1 VINGDTPPA
10 FASAL
15 NGSRSSREP
24 RPELVR
30 RLTHVPNAARAQE
43 LSLQPSA
50 RRVPMVVKLPTGGK
64 KKQKRQPPSLE
75 IPGTLSSGNYS
86 PVATHAEVAENE
98 EQMKLFENNEGSHGS
113 DDRQRWYLLGAL
125 ALLCPLGILLIALWV
140 TGKPLLVFGSST
152 TTTVS
157 TSTVSTTTIT
167 TATTS
172 ATTGTHTTTTNPE
185 DEFHVS
191 NLPATGRLPPVG
203 NSLQILTNG
212 LIYADASRK
221 KSVKVSGRIRQ
232 VLSIFLDF
240 PDSGEIK
247 MLPRVTGRRLEVSDE
262 VRKCKNYSAWVECK
276 VSLTRRAEV
285 MRRYVTPMLKKGCLK
300 SSGTEYPLTIHLRT
314 NEWCCESQAYVQPPC
329 AWYDEVLGHE
339 NNGGPFKSAEIFA
352 DHKEH
357 PCARD
362 LLRRSGTGWVSGAK
376 LAMSSGDLYTD
387 ICGIMSSRRLVLPR
401 STFSFNLALLNP
413 HPARLFVP
421 LPCEGCWLD
430 GFLFFNLAKRSN
442 MTLFLQELCKVFPSS
457 VAYAMPKT
465 YIDVA
470 AKMQNGEMLWRE
482 HFRGPHLK
490 WVRSACIGTTLDTS
504 SVDWVNV

>member
-1 VINGDTPPA
+1 
-10 FASAL
+10 
-15 NGSRSSREP
+15 
-24 RPELVR
+24 
-30 RLTHVPNAARAQE
+30 
-43 LSLQPSA
+43 
-50 RRVPMVVKLPTGGK
+50 MVVKLPSGGK
-64 KKQKRQPPSLE
+64 HQRRPPPLE
-75 IPGTLSSGNYS
+75 HPSSPGNSST
-86 PVATHAEVAENE
+86 VATHAEEVEYE
-98 EQMKLFENNEGSHGS
+98 ERMKLFDGNDENDYGTEERRRFSCGGC
-113 DDRQRWYLLGAL
+113 LLAVL
-125 ALLCPLGILLIALWV
+125 AILCPFGLLVVALWAA
-140 TGKPLLVFGSST
+140 GKPVSVEAFGTFNTTTVS

-157 TSTVSTTTIT
+157 TSTVSTTTYT
-167 TATTS
+167 TASTTI
-172 ATTGTHTTTTNPE
+172 TTGTRTLGTTTTNPG

-191 NLPATGRLPPVG
+191 DLPATGRLPPIG

-212 LIYADASRK
+212 LIYADAMGK
-221 KSVKVSGRIRQ
+221 KSVMVSGRIRE

-240 PDSGEIK
+240 PENGKIT
-247 MLPRVTGRRLEVSDE
+247 MLPPEGRRLDVSNEVK
-262 VRKCKNYSAWVECK
+262 KCKNYSAWVECR
-276 VSLTRRAEV
+276 VSLKLRAKV
-285 MRRYVTPMLKKGCLK
+285 MRRYLTPRLKPGCL
-300 SSGTEYPLTIHLRT
+300 SRSGTEYPLAIHLRT

-329 AWYDEVLGHE
+329 AWYDDVLGHE
-339 NNGGPFKSAEIFA
+339 NNGGPFSSAEIFA

-376 LAMSSGDLYTD
+376 LAMSSGDLYSD

-413 HPARLFVP
+413 ESARLFVP

-430 GFLFFNLAKRSN
+430 SFLFFNLAKRSN
-442 MTLFLQELCKVFPSS
+442 MTLFLQELCQVFPSS

-490 WVRSACIGTTLDTS
+490 WVRSACIGENLDKS

>member
-1 VINGDTPPA
+1 
-10 FASAL
+10 
-15 NGSRSSREP
+15 
-24 RPELVR
+24 
-30 RLTHVPNAARAQE
+30 
-43 LSLQPSA
+43 
-50 RRVPMVVKLPTGGK
+50 
-64 KKQKRQPPSLE
+64 
-75 IPGTLSSGNYS
+75 
-86 PVATHAEVAENE
+86 VATHSQHAENE
-98 EQMKLFENNEGSHGS
+98 ERMKLFDGNNGDSS
-113 DDRQRWYLLGAL
+113 DDRRRFPCGGFLLVAMC
-125 ALLCPLGILLIALWV
+125 LLCPFVFLLLALWV
-140 TGKPLLVFGSST
+140 TRKPAQASGTFS

-157 TSTVSTTTIT
+157 ASKITMATTT
-167 TATTS
+167 AMGTS
-172 ATTGTHTTTTNPE
+172 ATGTSIFNPA

-191 NLPATGRLPPVG
+191 DLPATGRMPPVG

-212 LIYADASRK
+212 LIYADAAGK
-221 KSVKVSGRIRQ
+221 KSVMVSGRIRQ

-247 MLPRVTGRRLEVSDE
+247 MLPKPLGRRLQISDE
-262 VRKCKNYSAWVECK
+262 VNKCKNYSAWEKCK
-276 VSLTRRAEV
+276 VSLKLRAKV
-285 MRRYVTPMLKKGCLK
+285 MRRYLTPRVKPGCLTPA
-300 SSGTEYPLTIHLRT
+300 GLEYPLSIHLRT

-339 NNGGPFKSAEIFA
+339 NNGGAFKSAEIFA
-352 DHKEH
+352 DHAEH

-362 LLRRSGTGWVSGAK
+362 LLRRSGTGWVSGAE
-376 LAMSSGDLYTD
+376 LAISSGDLYTD

-442 MTLFLQELCKVFPSS
+442 TTLFLQELCKVFPSS

-490 WVRSACIGTTLDTS
+490 WVRSACIGETLDTS